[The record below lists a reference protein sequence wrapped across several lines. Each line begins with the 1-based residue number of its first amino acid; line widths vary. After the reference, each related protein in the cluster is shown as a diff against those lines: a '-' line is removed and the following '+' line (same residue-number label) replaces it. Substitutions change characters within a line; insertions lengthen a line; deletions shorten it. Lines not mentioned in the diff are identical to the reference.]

1 MFVAKIEVFFCKI
14 YEWWLHKMDYSNQWA
29 HNVWQWVTSERYRHV
44 RTVQCT
50 EFEKLI
56 HSRVLDCWI
65 IMSLGNRS
73 IRSSNSISIT
83 KLRVDH
89 SILIIFF
96 TLSDF
101 TSDVTMQCY
110 NDLAS
115 IWWIWRSPCV
125 ISFMK
130 IAAMIK
136 IQSMTFLMDKRSN
149 ELECTSIFDN
159 LLYWFLF
166 YKT

>member
-1 MFVAKIEVFFCKI
+1 MGTQCLTVSDKRKIPTRLNCPMHGV
-14 YEWWLHKMDYSNQWA
+14 L
-29 HNVWQWVTSERYRHV
+29 
-44 RTVQCT
+44 
-50 EFEKLI
+50 EKLI

-89 SILIIFF
+89 SIVIIFF

-115 IWWIWRSPCV
+115 IWWIWRSLSV
-125 ISFMK
+125 ISFMTF
-130 IAAMIK
+130 ADMIK
-136 IQSMTFLMDKRSN
+136 IQSMTFLMDKIIGVSVLWN
-149 ELECTSIFDN
+149 LET
-159 LLYWFLF
+159 LKW
-166 YKT
+166 